1 MISERDANLRQSGLL
16 VTHGH
21 LTLAA
26 FLFWRSIL
34 WRFLYFYFHFDAVGG
49 LAVGIALST
58 LRKVFLL
65 LPLTFSLSVVL
76 ILAPVI

>member
-1 MISERDANLRQSGLL
+1 MISERDANLRRLGLL
-16 VTHGH
+16 VTPGH

-26 FLFWRSIL
+26 SFLAFHL
-34 WRFLYFYFHFDAVGG
+34 AAFLYFYFHFDAAGG

>member
-1 MISERDANLRQSGLL
+1 LR
-16 VTHGH
+16 
-21 LTLAA
+21 
-26 FLFWRSIL
+26 RS
-34 WRFLYFYFHFDAVGG
+34 FFGVPSCGAPYFYFHFDAVGG